1 MTSALD
7 RAWGI
12 MKAPFVDWEDMPEKA
27 KQGDV
32 WSYGRHSQE
41 GEHWVDNLKNPKA
54 WAKHTFDSKRR
65 GHMKNDQMDIHF
77 FEVDEPHRG
86 NRYGQEALAQLM
98 VEQMER
104 NKEGLF
110 PDIQARGVVPKSKS
124 FWERMIDEGLIVGYD
139 E

>member
-1 MTSALD
+1 MTAFDTAWALL
-7 RAWGI
+7 
-12 MKAPFVDWEDMPEKA
+12 KAPFVDWEDMPEKA

-54 WAKHTFDSKRR
+54 WAKANIYPSEEHLR
-65 GHMKNDQMDIHF
+65 GDQMDLHF

-86 NRYGQEALAQLM
+86 KRYGQKALAQLM

-104 NKEGLF
+104 NKEGQF
-110 PDIQARGVVPKSKS
+110 PDIQARGVVPKSKP
-124 FWERMIDEGLIVGYD
+124 FWERMMMDEGLIVGYD